1 MVRTGSAVWNGS
13 LTDGS
18 GRLSTQSGALDA
30 LPYSFGTRFG
40 DTPGTNPEELL
51 GAAHAACFSMALAN
65 AMSKAGQPPEAVET
79 TAKVHLE
86 KGDAGF
92 SIPRIDLTTAV
103 SAPGFDAET
112 FDRLAMETKQGCPV
126 SRVLAGAEIS
136 LTATLNG

>member
-1 MVRTGSAVWNGS
+1 MIRTGSAVWNGS

-65 AMSKAGQPPEAVET
+65 AMGKAGQPPEAVET

-86 KGDAGF
+86 KTDAGF
-92 SIPRIDLTTAV
+92 SIPRIDLTTTV
-103 SAPGFDAET
+103 TAPGFDVDT
-112 FDRLAMETKQGCPV
+112 FDRLAVETKQACPV
-126 SRVLAGAEIS
+126 SKVLAGAEIS
-136 LTATLNG
+136 LSATLNG